1 MKSECQQAG
10 GSNTFCCKIFTHV
23 KQEITPNY
31 SQKGNSIERQVQ
43 KGNCLFGQGSCLFG
57 QDSCL
62 SGSAV
67 FCLFSFSGSYKS
79 RFSSAGSRSSRL
91 QLEVHPVVDLGEE

>member
-1 MKSECQQAG
+1 LKDILVRG
-10 GSNTFCCKIFTHV
+10 
-23 KQEITPNY
+23 
-31 SQKGNSIERQVQ
+31 QKGKFI
-43 KGNCLFGQGSCLFG
+43 KGKSKKAIAFFGQGSCLFG

-91 QLEVHPVVDLGEE
+91 QLEVQTVVDLGEE